1 MVLLSATKEELRR
14 ILGILEKEIAELGL
28 ELKPNWQIFPV
39 DARGVDFLG
48 YVFFHG
54 YTLLRKSI
62 KKKIF
67 RRIGQYLRGEISKE
81 TFEKSMASW
90 NGWMKW
96 CESYRLKDKIM
107 KKIIEAEDK
116 RKENQNEKTSR

>member
-1 MVLLSATKEELRR
+1 M
-14 ILGILEKEIAELGL
+14 GL
-28 ELKPNWQIFPV
+28 ELKPNWKIFPV